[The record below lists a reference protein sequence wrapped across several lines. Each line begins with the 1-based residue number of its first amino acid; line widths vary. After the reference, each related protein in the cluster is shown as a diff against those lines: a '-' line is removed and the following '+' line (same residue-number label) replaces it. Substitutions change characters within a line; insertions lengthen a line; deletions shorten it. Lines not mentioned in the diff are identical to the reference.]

1 MKQLKVTF
9 LFFCFSYL
17 IIFNSCNKKL
27 DKVIVQES
35 ELDTISFYFD
45 KMKDVS
51 LSDSVRLNHSKSVLK
66 LSKGKNV
73 DSTII
78 KTLGYS
84 INLYGKTGNYEMAI
98 KNSRL
103 LLEES
108 IKQKD
113 TASIGSSYFKMAYY
127 FNTTNLKDSAYI
139 YFDLAKDVYLSLN
152 DSIYV
157 GNILTNI
164 AIIQSDFGDYSTS
177 DYSATQALKYLKNS
191 SYNYNTSI
199 FNCLAIN
206 SRNQNEYLDAVYYYS
221 KALENTK
228 NQQNIFLIENN
239 IANAYRELKNYKK
252 SISILENIKLD
263 SISNQ
268 RIKSKIIDNLGYTK
282 WLANVNTKVL
292 PELLSALAIRQQE
305 NDFWG
310 LIASYSH
317 LSDYYKNKDA
327 KLALEYISKMY
338 QLAIQQKSP
347 QDQLEALQKLI
358 DLDNTPKVKEYYAS
372 YIRINDSL
380 QNADSRI
387 KNKFAKI
394 KYDSKKNRE
403 DNLQLK
409 IVGVHK
415 DLALQKEKTNNIFL
429 FTSGSFIFAGL
440 LFFIYYKK
448 QKHIIEKRAEVYN
461 TEKRIAKK
469 VHDEV
474 ANDVVNIMNKI
485 QYTAQTSDE
494 ILDDLEKV
502 YMLTRDISHEN
513 NEIATGENFEFQLKS
528 MLANFNS
535 TGIKIIIKDIHKVA
549 FSLTIKEKQ
558 IEVYRILQEL
568 MVNMHKH
575 SKATLVVISFKMD
588 KKICFIN
595 YSDNG
600 IGIDTET
607 LILKNGLKN
616 VENRIKAINGT
627 ITFESSLQK
636 GFKAFLSFKI

>member
-1 MKQLKVTF
+1 MKFLKTPF
-9 LFFCFSYL
+9 LFFFVFSL
-17 IIFNSCNKKL
+17 LQLVSCGKKEALKLSESVAL
-27 DKVIVQES
+27 DSIN
-35 ELDTISFYFD
+35 FYSQ

-73 DSTII
+73 DTTII

-84 INLYGKTGNYEMAI
+84 IYLYGKTGNYKMAI
-98 KNSRL
+98 KNARL

-113 TASIGSSYFKMAYY
+113 TVSIGSSYFKMAYY

-139 YFDLAKDVYLSLN
+139 YFDLAKDVHLSLN
-152 DSIYV
+152 DSVSV

-164 AIIQSDFGDYSTS
+164 AIIQSDFGDYSAS

-206 SRNQNEYLDAVYYYS
+206 SRNQNDYLEAVYYYS
-221 KALENTK
+221 KALENTT
-228 NQQNIFLIENN
+228 NQQNRFLIENN
-239 IANAYRELKNYKK
+239 IANAYRDLKNYKK
-252 SISILENIKLD
+252 AISILESIKLD
-263 SISNQ
+263 SISNKL
-268 RIKSKIIDNLGYTK
+268 IKSKIIDNLGYTK
-282 WLANVNTKVL
+282 WLANGNTKVL
-292 PELLSALAIRQQE
+292 PELLSALEIRQQE

-310 LIASYSH
+310 LIASYAH
-317 LSDYYKNKDA
+317 LSDYYKNINT
-327 KLALEYISKMY
+327 KLSLEYISKMY
-338 QLAIQQKSP
+338 QLANQQKSP

-358 DLDNTPKVKEYYAS
+358 DLDNSPKVKEYYAS

-380 QNADSRI
+380 QDAENRV

-394 KYDSKKNRE
+394 KYDSEKNRE

-409 IVGVHK
+409 IVGAHK

-429 FTSGSFIFAGL
+429 FTSGSFIFASL

-485 QYTAQTSDE
+485 QYTVQTSDK

-513 NEIATGENFEFQLKS
+513 NEIATCENFELQLKS
-528 MLANFNS
+528 MLANFNG
-535 TGIKIIIKDIHKVA
+535 TGVKVIIKDIHKVE
-549 FSLTIKEKQ
+549 FSLTTKEKQ

-588 KKICFIN
+588 KKMCFIN

-600 IGIDTET
+600 IGIDTES
-607 LILKNGLKN
+607 LILKNGLQMWKT
-616 VENRIKAINGT
+616 V
-627 ITFESSLQK
+627 
-636 GFKAFLSFKI
+636 

>member
-1 MKQLKVTF
+1 V
-9 LFFCFSYL
+9 

-35 ELDTISFYFD
+35 ELNTISFYFN

-51 LSDSVRLNHSKSVLK
+51 LSDSVRLNHSNSVLK

-78 KTLGYS
+78 KTLSYS
-84 INLYGKTGNYEMAI
+84 IHLYGKTGSYKMAI

-113 TASIGSSYFKMAYY
+113 TVSIGSSYFKMAYY
-127 FNTTNLKDSAYI
+127 FNTTHLKDSAYI
-139 YFDLAKDVYLSLN
+139 YFNLAKDVYLSLN
-152 DSIYV
+152 DSVSV
-157 GNILTNI
+157 GNILTNL
-164 AIIQSDFGDYSTS
+164 AIIQSDFGDYSAS

-206 SRNQNEYLDAVYYYS
+206 SRNQNDYLDAVYYYS

-228 NQQNIFLIENN
+228 NQQNRFLIENN
-239 IANAYRELKNYKK
+239 IANAYRDLKNYKK
-252 SISILENIKLD
+252 SISILENIELD
-263 SISNQ
+263 SISNK
-268 RIKSKIIDNLGYTK
+268 RIKSKIIDNLSYTK
-282 WLANVNTKVL
+282 WLENGNAKVL
-292 PELLSALAIRQQE
+292 PALLSALAIRQQE
-305 NDFWG
+305 NDLYG
-310 LIASYSH
+310 LIASYAH
-317 LSDYYKNKDA
+317 LSDYYKNINT
-327 KLALEYISKMY
+327 KLSLEYISKMY
-338 QLAIQQKSP
+338 QLAILQKSP

-358 DLDNTPKVKEYYAS
+358 DLDNSPKVKDYYAS
-372 YIRINDSL
+372 YIRLNDSL
-380 QNADSRI
+380 QEAENRV

-394 KYDSKKNRE
+394 KYDSEKNRE

-409 IVGVHK
+409 ISASEK
-415 DLALQKEKTNNIFL
+415 ELELEKEKTRNIIGA
-429 FTSGSFIFAGL
+429 TSSATVVLGL
-440 LFFIYYKK
+440 VGFGYYRRKK
-448 QKHIIEKRAEVYN
+448 LEQEKRAEVYK
-461 TEKRIAKK
+461 TETRIAKK
-469 VHDEV
+469 IHDEV

-485 QYTAQTSDE
+485 QYTEQEPDR

-535 TGIKIIIKDIHKVA
+535 TGIKIIIKDIHKVE
-549 FSLTIKEKQ
+549 FSLTTKEKQ
-558 IEVYRILQEL
+558 IEIYRILQEL

-588 KKICFIN
+588 KKMCVIN

-607 LILKNGLKN
+607 LILKNGLQN

-636 GFKAFLSFKI
+636 GFKAFLSFKR